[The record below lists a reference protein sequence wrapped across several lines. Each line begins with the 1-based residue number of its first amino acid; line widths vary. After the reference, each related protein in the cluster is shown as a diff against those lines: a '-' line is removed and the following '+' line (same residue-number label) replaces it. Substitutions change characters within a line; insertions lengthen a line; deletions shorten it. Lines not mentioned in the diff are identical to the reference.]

1 MNPQD
6 TLRNLQPTK
15 EFFIGIDSDGCA
27 FDTMEIKQK
36 ECFCPNVI
44 KHFELQKISKY
55 ARETWEFVNLY
66 SKTRGVNRFLALTET
81 MRLLSERPEVIARHM
96 EIPDMTALIEW
107 TKIETKLGNP
117 ALEKYE
123 KQANIPI
130 ISRTYAW
137 SVQVNK
143 DITSMVYGMPP
154 FPFVQE
160 SLEALNK
167 KADAL
172 VVSQTPL
179 EALERE
185 WKENHIDHL
194 VRMIAGQE
202 YGTKTE
208 HLALAAKNKYPDH
221 KILMVGDAPGDFNA
235 ARSNGVLFFPIN
247 PGHEEASWERFFK
260 EGLTRFFAGTY
271 AGDYE
276 KDLIREFDAYLP
288 EVPHWEIVTS
298 SRLH

>member
-1 MNPQD
+1 MTNPQD
-6 TLRNLQPTK
+6 ILRNLKPTK

-44 KHFELQKISKY
+44 KYFELQKISKY

-66 SKTRGVNRFLALTET
+66 SKNRGVNRFLALTET
-81 MRLLSERPEVIARHM
+81 MRLLSERPEVAARGM
-96 EIPDMTALIEW
+96 KIPDMTFLIEW
-107 TKIETKLGNP
+107 TKNESKLGNP
-117 ALEKYE
+117 ALERFE
-123 KQANIPI
+123 KQAGNAL
-130 ISRTYAW
+130 ISLTYNW
-137 SVQVNK
+137 SVKVNK
-143 DITSMVYGMPP
+143 DIHEMVYGMPP
-154 FPFVQE
+154 FPFVRE
-160 SLEALNK
+160 SLEAMSHR
-167 KADAL
+167 ADAL

-185 WKENHIDHL
+185 WKENKIDHM

-208 HLALAAKNKYPDH
+208 HLALAAKNKYPDE
-221 KILMVGDAPGDFNA
+221 KILMIGDAPGDFKA

-247 PGHEEASWERFFK
+247 PGHEEASWERFYK
-260 EGLTRFFAGTY
+260 EGLNRFFAGRF

-276 KDLIREFDAYLP
+276 KELIREFDNYLP
-288 EVPHWEIVTS
+288 ETPHWKKA
-298 SRLH
+298 